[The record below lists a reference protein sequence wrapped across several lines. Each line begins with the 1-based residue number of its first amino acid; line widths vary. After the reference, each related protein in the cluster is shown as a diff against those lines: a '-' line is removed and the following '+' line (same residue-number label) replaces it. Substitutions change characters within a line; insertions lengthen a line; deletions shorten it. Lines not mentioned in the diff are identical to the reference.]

1 MTAQSI
7 IGFNSPAVT
16 AHVDKTLPATAADI
30 TAIKAMV
37 SDNAAAKS
45 LISGLITTKRG

>member
-1 MTAQSI
+1 MTAKSI
-7 IGFNSPAVT
+7 LGFNSPAVT
-16 AHVDKTLPATAADI
+16 AHVDKSLLATTADI

-37 SDNAAAKS
+37 ADNAAAKT